1 MCRSY
6 KYWSNKEEQIL
17 IDYRYASLT
26 IKQKQDLAQTM
37 GRTLSSV
44 QSRWAF
50 IKTRKVFK
58 PTEAPK
64 SIIVDSTIIDAIVG
78 KATSAT
84 IELGKNQVT
93 FYF

>member
-6 KYWSNKEEQIL
+6 KHWSNKEEQIL

-26 IKQKQDLAQTM
+26 MNQRQDLASTM
-37 GRTLSSV
+37 GRTLDSL
-44 QSRWAF
+44 QGRWAF
-50 IKTRKVFK
+50 LKTRKVIK

-64 SIIVDSTIIDAIVG
+64 SIIVNSSIINAIVG

-84 IELGKNQVT
+84 IELDKNQVT